1 MIIKI
6 VKSEKRKTA
15 RNTTESITQAIIRTN
30 GIDVIIVPEISIM
43 LIVSLLIDWI
53 MRSKIQQQSRIFN
66 TWNKSMY
73 SLLIRVGLSLGSL
86 CLLHSLLKFGD
97 HLLQNQT
104 VEWYIDMSA

>member
-15 RNTTESITQAIIRTN
+15 RNTIESIAQAIISTN

-53 MRSKIQQQSRIFN
+53 MRSKIQEQSRIFN
-66 TWNKSMY
+66 T
-73 SLLIRVGLSLGSL
+73 
-86 CLLHSLLKFGD
+86 
-97 HLLQNQT
+97 
-104 VEWYIDMSA
+104 